1 MLRSPQAEA
10 DRTARNDFTGDERD
24 MVAPEQTS
32 ALFRQPFA
40 VPYSNT
46 FFPRTG
52 THPASSVGRLSLE
65 NALYWFDAAALGKR
79 CMATVD
85 SSLVAHL
92 PMFAGFGPDEL
103 ADILREAR
111 STRYAKTSTVFEQGQ
126 DAHSFFLLLHGHIRA
141 AKTTPAGEQVV
152 VRYVAPG
159 EIFGVAPAIGLA
171 RYPATATAVDDSVVL
186 SWPAT
191 AWPRLVARFP
201 ALAANTLQAVGSR
214 LQESHTRVVEMSTQ
228 QVEQRIA
235 HALLRLAKQSGRKLD
250 RGVEIDFPISR
261 QDIAQM
267 TGTTLHTV
275 SRILS
280 GWEQLGL
287 IESGRQRIVLREPH
301 KIFVL
306 AEHSPSENEPGG

>member
-1 MLRSPQAEA
+1 
-10 DRTARNDFTGDERD
+10 
-24 MVAPEQTS
+24 
-32 ALFRQPFA
+32 
-40 VPYSNT
+40 
-46 FFPRTG
+46 
-52 THPASSVGRLSLE
+52 
-65 NALYWFDAAALGKR
+65 
-79 CMATVD
+79 MATVD

-92 PMFAGFGPDEL
+92 PMFAGFGADEL

-111 STRYAKTSTVFEQGQ
+111 STRYAKNSTVFEEGQ

-141 AKTTPAGEQVV
+141 GKTTPAGEQVV
-152 VRYVAPG
+152 VRYVEPG
-159 EIFGVAPAIGLA
+159 EIFGVAPAIGLP

-186 SWPAT
+186 SWPAA

-250 RGVEIDFPISR
+250 HGVEIDFPISR

-306 AEHSPSENEPGG
+306 AERSPGQSDTGG